1 MNQQNMETRFP
12 NLEVSPKHAGYL
24 FMLFTCHRHHDSKC
38 PLETIAHQLVWW
50 SICGWYWASSDA
62 VSLAKNSMGWI
73 DLSTIYIPRLVIVT
87 QCLQCLPGV
96 NQFNLFLFISFI
108 TSWNMR
114 EKLLT
119 CLFPFLAN
127 ALPQCHLTRETSN
140 SWFPRRSFPLRLL
153 CSKTWLVCLHNL
165 VKFANFLGPCA
176 KVLIWYRTVGMVQTH
191 PRFAANV
198 LMYPWFNLEDQ
209 CLSGTNEH
217 QVVRKIDW
225 NRWFE
230 RVSAILI
237 SGFSLIF
244 PLN

>member
-62 VSLAKNSMGWI
+62 VSPAKNSMGWI
-73 DLSTIYIPRLVIVT
+73 NLWTISIPRLVIVT

-96 NQFNLFLFISFI
+96 NQFNLFLLISFI

-119 CLFPFLAN
+119 CLFP
-127 ALPQCHLTRETSN
+127 LPM
-140 SWFPRRSFPLRLL
+140 L
-153 CSKTWLVCLHNL
+153 CPSVIWQEKH
-165 VKFANFLGPCA
+165 LGPWA
-176 KVLIWYRTVGMVQTH
+176 VLIWYRTVGWSSDSSPICCQCSDVSMLQLGRSMLEWHQRAPGCKENRLESMVWT
-191 PRFAANV
+191 
-198 LMYPWFNLEDQ
+198 
-209 CLSGTNEH
+209 C
-217 QVVRKIDW
+217 
-225 NRWFE
+225 
-230 RVSAILI
+230 
-237 SGFSLIF
+237 FSNTYIRIF
-244 PLN
+244 LNFSSKLK